1 MGNIAI
7 ITARGGSKRIPRKNI
22 RPFLGKPI
30 MAYAIEAAL
39 ESVLF
44 DEVMVSTDD
53 PEIADIAQQ
62 YGATVPFLRSAAT
75 SDDFATTN
83 DVLLEVFDQYA
94 QQGKTFTHGCCLYPT
109 APFVS
114 GELLRQAFAELT
126 DKQLD
131 TTYPIQAFGF
141 PIQRAVGLDA
151 SGRVRWFQ
159 PEHQFTRSQDLEK
172 AYHDTGQF
180 YFFDIAA
187 FLRNRRLV
195 SDNAGGIVIS
205 EMQAHDID
213 TEEDWQV
220 AEFKYQLLT
229 RHA

>member
-1 MGNIAI
+1 MANIAI

-39 ESVLF
+39 QSSLF

-53 PEIADIAQQ
+53 HEIADIARH
-62 YGATVPFLRSAAT
+62 YGAAVPFLRSAAT

-94 QQGKTFTHGCCLYPT
+94 QSGQTFTYGCCLYPT

-114 GELLRQAFAELT
+114 GELLRKAFSELT
-126 DKQLD
+126 NRQLD

-141 PIQRAVGLDA
+141 PIQRAVGIDPT
-151 SGRVRWFQ
+151 GRVRWFQ

-180 YFFDIAA
+180 YFFDIDA

-205 EMQAHDID
+205 EMEAHDID
-213 TEEDWQV
+213 NEEDWQV

-229 RHA
+229 KRL

>member
-1 MGNIAI
+1 
-7 ITARGGSKRIPRKNI
+7 
-22 RPFLGKPI
+22 

-39 ESVLF
+39 QSDLF

-53 PEIADIAQQ
+53 QEIATVARY
-62 YGATVPFLRSAAT
+62 YGAAVPFLRSAAT

-83 DVLLEVFDQYA
+83 DVLLEVFDQYT
-94 QQGKTFTHGCCLYPT
+94 QQGKTFTHGCCIYPT

-114 GELLRQAFAELT
+114 GELLRQAFTELT
-126 DKQLD
+126 TRQLD

-141 PIQRAVGLDA
+141 PIQRAVGIDA

-180 YFFDIAA
+180 YFFTIAA
-187 FLRNRRLV
+187 FLKNRRLV

>member
-1 MGNIAI
+1 MANIAI

-30 MAYAIEAAL
+30 IAYAIEAAIQ
-39 ESVLF
+39 SGLF
-44 DEVMVSTDD
+44 EEVMVSTDD
-53 PEIADIAQQ
+53 QEIADIARQF
-62 YGATVPFLRSAAT
+62 GALVPFLRSAAT

-94 QQGKTFTHGCCLYPT
+94 QQGQTFTYGCCLYPT

-114 GELLRQAFAELT
+114 GELLRRAFSELT
-126 DKQLD
+126 TRQLD

-141 PIQRAVGLDA
+141 PIQRAVALES

-180 YFFDIAA
+180 YFFDTAA
-187 FLRNRRLV
+187 FIRNRRLV

-213 TEEDWQV
+213 TEEDWQI
-220 AEFKYQLLT
+220 AEFKYQLLNKLQ
-229 RHA
+229 